1 MSHDD
6 INVHDLYSRKKRMT
20 LNQRCLEI
28 RLKCHKTFNLL
39 LCEQK
44 WLIWW
49 RSDIKWR
56 FNDVHKMLSMFDI
69 PRAIFKSC
77 TSYVWFSRGTELSL

>member
-39 LCEQK
+39 LCEQNG
-44 WLIWW
+44 LFGEDQI
-49 RSDIKWR
+49 
-56 FNDVHKMLSMFDI
+56 
-69 PRAIFKSC
+69 
-77 TSYVWFSRGTELSL
+77 